1 MTNNE
6 TKSSDD
12 VEVESPERPTDIRE
26 RVKEIFR
33 IHDNLPPFTKAEAV
47 ILDILSEDDELSVV
61 RIMRKLTCDGGT
73 IEGCNP
79 TSVSMLLD
87 RLRRKGLVTMRKQSR
102 LAFFRPSEK
111 GRTLFRAWKSFGIQF
126 VSELDS

>member
-1 MTNNE
+1 MNNRE
-6 TKSSDD
+6 TKSNDGIEAELPTQSAD
-12 VEVESPERPTDIRE
+12 VRT

-47 ILDILSEDDELSVV
+47 ILDILSEEDDLSIEKIVK
-61 RIMRKLTCDGGT
+61 KLTADGDI

-79 TSVSMLLD
+79 TSVPMFLD

-102 LAFFRPSEK
+102 ITFFKLSEK
-111 GRTLFRAWKSFGIQF
+111 GRTLFESWKSFGRQF
-126 VSELDS
+126 LSELDS